1 VIRLGAV
8 LIASCGIVVALGLV
22 VLAPYLRDP
31 PNERPEVAAALYDAV
46 ESAGNDATVDLG
58 TVTTFPWD
66 RMYVFPAYTHDDDVG
81 DVVGI
86 PWGNG
91 QSLRLPSDEYQLLI
105 FAAGD
110 EITGWVILNDYQ
122 TTGRASFDQELIH
135 RRIDRESARFR
146 VDEGVLTLAA
156 ESTVDVHAHAS

>member
-1 VIRLGAV
+1 
-8 LIASCGIVVALGLV
+8 LIASCGIVVVLGLV
-22 VLAPYLRDP
+22 ALAPYLRDP
-31 PNERPEVAAALYDAV
+31 QNERPEVAAALYDAV
-46 ESAGNDATVDLG
+46 EVAGNDATVDLG

-86 PWGNG
+86 PWGTG
-91 QSLRLPSDEYQLLI
+91 QSSRLPSDGFQLLI

-122 TTGRASFDQELIH
+122 TTRRVSFDQDLVH
-135 RRIDRESARFR
+135 RRIDRGSARFR
-146 VDEGVLTLAA
+146 VDEDVLTLDA
-156 ESTVDVHAHAS
+156 ESTAEAHAHGS